1 MKVLQFSILFF
12 LTNVTCYGQHTITI
26 QDLFKKT
33 DKYCHVDFIE
43 TEKYIDS
50 LIYLATEQKDTIAYI
65 KGLMKKGICSIHHN
79 PNKESIDALLEA
91 KKWGLY
97 LNAGI
102 RRDTL
107 IMEIDNEIGGY
118 YYRIEEL
125 DSAFHL
131 FERMISEFRRKT
143 KLSSKEYEYLGI
155 SYLYAGAI
163 KKKQKSYNEAIDYYT
178 YVISNEKEMARKENR
193 PPSFA
198 STLGRLG
205 IIYNLKG
212 DYRLAVAS
220 FKKAIDKFELIITK
234 KPEKKHAYGSYLVT
248 YQQGISESYIQL
260 NKPDSAIY
268 YLKETFNY
276 PVPNLSYRSKSN
288 ILLGQAYDL
297 KKDAANAVHYY
308 DTAIENIEQ
317 QYGNQ
322 KHISVAETFT
332 SVGDYY
338 IKNRHF
344 QKALNHYQKAISNL
358 VADFD
363 NQEISAN
370 PSLEKVLDK
379 GNLLEVLDKKVK
391 AFHAYWK
398 SSGDLDKAAAAWE
411 TGKIAINL
419 LEQVKQ
425 ENFVFEQD
433 LIETIDRHYGL
444 YEMVLEVGYVLGP
457 TYRKDLFLIIE
468 KSKTASL
475 LKNISIN
482 KASLYANIPSE
493 LIQEER
499 LLNRK
504 ISQLNEKV
512 YQARPNTAQDTMEY
526 LDLKNRL
533 FETEEQRNKIRATYQ
548 KEQAYQAFAPTY
560 LGIAAVQE
568 QLLSQDKGIIE
579 YFVGTENTYAFLIQ
593 KDTFYLHKLTFN
605 EQLLQAATTL
615 KEDVFHKRDSQYIE
629 KASALYQ
636 AIFAPIEAYGLPSN
650 LVIMPD
656 GILHY
661 VPFDILLKKPPS
673 TNEKYA
679 TYSFLIKKYTFSYC
693 HSSTLL
699 YALQHKAHTSTPKQ
713 QVLSFAPSFYRSEK
727 NYNQLMANRSQLNEL
742 TYTLTETEKVSGLMN
757 SKLVTGKAA
766 SKSLF
771 LDLAANYQYLH
782 LATHGKV
789 NDNNAKFSFIA
800 FSNMVDTLKES
811 YKLFTNELN
820 DLTLNADMVVLSACE
835 TGVGQAYK
843 GEGLISLS
851 RGFLAAGAK
860 SIVTTLW
867 SINDKFTSEIVTSFY
882 ENLKKSM
889 GKEEALRQAK
899 LTFLQTS
906 DNFEAHPKYWA
917 AFVPVGDMSPLDE
930 QVFTNGSDSKLY
942 LLFTLFISVLFVFFL
957 VRLYLRSLK

>member
-12 LTNVTCYGQHTITI
+12 LTNVTCYAQHTATI

-33 DKYCHVDFIE
+33 DKYCYVDFIE

-50 LIYLATEQKDTIAYI
+50 ITYLAIEEKDTIAYI
-65 KGLMKKGICSIHHN
+65 KGLMKKGVCSIHHN
-79 PNKESIDALLEA
+79 PNKASIDALLEA

-131 FERMISEFRRKT
+131 FETMISEFRQKPL
-143 KLSSKEYEYLGI
+143 LSSREYEYFGI

-268 YLKETFNY
+268 YLKQTFDY
-276 PVPNLSYRSKSN
+276 PVPNLRYRAKSN
-288 ILLGQAYDL
+288 VLLGQVYNL
-297 KKDAANAVHYY
+297 KNDVANVDRFHNA
-308 DTAIENIEQ
+308 AIEAIEK

-322 KHISVAETFT
+322 KHVTVAETYT

-338 IKNRHF
+338 VKNKSY
-344 QKALNHYQKAISNL
+344 QKALNHYQQAISNL

-363 NQEISAN
+363 NKDIFTN
-370 PSLEKVLDK
+370 PKLDKVLVK
-379 GNLLEVLDKKVK
+379 GDLLDVLHKKVD
-391 AFHAYWK
+391 AFYAFWK
-398 SSGDLDKAAAAWE
+398 SSGDLSNALAAWE
-411 TGKIAINL
+411 TGQVALNL
-419 LEQVKQ
+419 LEQIKR

-433 LIETIDRHYGL
+433 LIDIIDMHYDLYERLLEIGYGL
-444 YEMVLEVGYVLGP
+444 GP
-457 TYRKDLFLIIE
+457 NYTKDLFLIVE

-475 LKNISIN
+475 LKNISAN
-482 KASLYANIPSE
+482 NANLYATIPAD

-499 LLNRK
+499 ILNRK
-504 ISQLNEKV
+504 ISKLKEKI
-512 YQARPNTAQDTMEY
+512 YQSQPSTAKDTIAY
-526 LDLKNRL
+526 LELKNRL
-533 FETEEQRNKIRATYQ
+533 FETEERRNKIQGTYQ
-548 KEQAYQAFAPTY
+548 NEQSYQLYAPSY
-560 LGIAAVQE
+560 LGIAAIQE
-568 QLLSQDKGIIE
+568 QLLSPNKGVVE
-579 YFVGTENTYAFLIQ
+579 YFVGEDNLFAFLIK
-593 KDTFYLHKLTFN
+593 KDTFYVHQTTGSK
-605 EQLLQAATTL
+605 QLLEDAATL
-615 KEDVFHKRDSQYIE
+615 KEAIFYKRDTKYIE
-629 KASALYQ
+629 KAHALYQ
-636 AIFAPIEAYGLPSN
+636 SIFAPLAAHDLPNN
-650 LVIMPD
+650 LLIIPD

-661 VPFDILLKKPPS
+661 VPFDILLEAVPNS
-673 TNEKYA
+673 DDKYA
-679 TYSFLIKKYTFSYC
+679 SFPFLIKKYTFSYC

-699 YALQHKAHTSTPKQ
+699 HSLQNKKHATTPSSQ
-713 QVLSFAPSFYRSEK
+713 LLSFAPSFHALEK
-727 NYNQLMANRSQLNEL
+727 KEEEL
-742 TYTLTETEKVSGLMN
+742 LVSRDRLDELIHALPEIKTISNIMN
-757 SKLVTGKAA
+757 SEMRTGKEA
-766 SKSLF
+766 SKTSF
-771 LDLAANYQYLH
+771 LDMASNYQFLH

-789 NDNNAKFSFIA
+789 DDQNTGFSFIA

-811 YKLFTNELN
+811 YKLYTNELN
-820 DLTLNADMVVLSACE
+820 TFTLNADMVVLSACE
-835 TGVGQAYK
+835 TGIGKAYK

-860 SIVTTLW
+860 SVITTLW
-867 SINDKFTSEIVTSFY
+867 SINDKFTSEIVAAFY
-882 ENLKKSM
+882 ENLKQTM

-899 LTFLQTS
+899 LTYLQGS

-917 AFVPVGDMSPLDE
+917 AFMPVGDMSPLDE
-930 QVFTNGSDSKLY
+930 RVFTKGMDKKIY
-942 LLFTLFISVLFVFFL
+942 LSLAVLLSLLLGLFLFRRYSVQ
-957 VRLYLRSLK
+957 